1 MGSWGHGW
9 GCYFPFPIS
18 HFPFPISHF
27 MFSSSSLIWNYSLLC
42 GSILVESR
50 NRDKLP
56 ICG

>member
-9 GCYFPFPIS
+9 GCY
-18 HFPFPISHF
+18 FPFPISHF
-27 MFSSSSLIWNYSLLC
+27 MFSSSSLIWNYSLLY